1 MLSTYFRRLAQSLP
15 LAAGLLCAVPGH
27 AQTFSPAKTL
37 TIGTSAISSTQGYYE
52 FQFNPTAGQSAVTNP
67 LTTKISGISYGGISA
82 PSITMT
88 NAGAGGDA
96 FVSMTQPFGAS
107 FSFKY
112 AFSPGTL
119 PMPDTGDDLE
129 VFFYNADQSQV
140 LTTDPSGNNL
150 VADIYVYPGSG
161 PSSPIQS
168 YVYQEFSVLAP
179 AAVPEAS
186 TTASFGL
193 LLALGGLTLA
203 MKKKN
208 AKKNARPAS
217 L

>member
-1 MLSTYFRRLAQSLP
+1 MLTAFRFSPFAV
-15 LAAGLLCAVPGH
+15 LAAGLLGFCAVPGH

-37 TIGTSAISSTQGYYE
+37 TIATSAISSTQGYYE
-52 FQFNPTAGQSAVTNP
+52 FQFNPYAGGGSVTNP
-67 LTTKISGISYGGISA
+67 LTTKISSITYGGISA
-82 PSITMT
+82 PNIIMT

-119 PMPDTGDDLE
+119 PVPDTGDDLE

-150 VADIYVYPGSG
+150 VADIYVYPGSA

-168 YVYQEFSVLAP
+168 YVYQQFDVLAP

-186 TTASFGL
+186 TTVSFGL
-193 LLALGGLTLA
+193 LLAFGGLALA
-203 MKKKN
+203 AKKK
-208 AKKNARPAS
+208 ALGRR
-217 L
+217 